1 MRKPLKGVVFEQ
13 DVYLAKAD
21 QTAAR
26 LKIAKWAK
34 ERGFSRFGAEFLF
47 IDLVDAKNI
56 DKLEKDARE
65 IIHEYQNL
73 FDESYF
79 SIHFPWMP
87 TGKSALESSEKA
99 CALLE
104 RLLAFAPDH
113 IAQINVHFGVVPRE
127 EMKKFGS
134 MEGKRDALRAL
145 GGILS
150 DLPERGKRVV
160 IETLPSPSD
169 MADAFFYSGVLPS
182 DFKLALS
189 NNHAGMT
196 IDTAHTGINQYRCRH
211 MVKTGELLEGFSK
224 TDKKEIE
231 ALAKDPI
238 TPYLDAV
245 GKVRHV
251 HFSDY
256 LTPRGVL
263 PQDGIVFGKGKQ
275 KSSGAVRIVQHLHI

>member
-1 MRKPLKGVVFEQ
+1 MHVPHLSDGIEV
-13 DVYLAKAD
+13 
-21 QTAAR
+21 
-26 LKIAKWAK
+26 
-34 ERGFSRFGAEFLF
+34 G
-47 IDLVDAKNI
+47 
-56 DKLEKDARE
+56 
-65 IIHEYQNL
+65 
-73 FDESYF
+73 
-79 SIHFPWMP
+79 
-87 TGKSALESSEKA
+87 
-99 CALLE
+99 CE

-263 PQDGIVFGKGKQ
+263 PQDGIVFGKGLRTPHEMWEQ
-275 KSSGAVRIVQHLHI
+275 LRAIRGATRQAFLGATLEIKEDDYIYSPELRGVLEWIRQMEGE